1 MNKCLI
7 VVDMVNGFVR
17 EGVLHDTNI
26 ARIIPGQIELI
37 KETLDE
43 GNMVIFVKDTHFKN
57 AAEFERFGNTEHCV
71 RGTSECELVDELK
84 EYEDRPETI
93 SVEKNSTNFM
103 EAPKFR
109 MIMDS
114 NQAINNFEIVGCCT
128 DICVFNGAMGL
139 ANYLDEHNRKHN
151 IVVYEDLVATY
162 SEDERQDYV
171 KASKLLMEQQGIK
184 VLKRVMK

>member
-17 EGVLHDTNI
+17 DGVLHDTNI

-37 KETLDE
+37 KDALDE
-43 GNMVIFVKDTHFKN
+43 RNLVIFIKDTHTKDS
-57 AAEFERFGNTEHCV
+57 AEFERFGNTEHCV
-71 RGTSECELVDELK
+71 RGTCECELVDELK
-84 EYEDRPETI
+84 EFENMPETI
-93 SVEKNSTNFM
+93 SIVKNSTSFM
-103 EAPKFR
+103 EAPRFR
-109 MIMDS
+109 QIMDT
-114 NQAINNFEIVGCCT
+114 NLVMNDFEIIGCCT

-151 IVVYEDLVATY
+151 IIVYEDLIATY
-162 SEDERQDYV
+162 GEDTREDYI